1 MSKKFVVVALVL
13 LLAALMS
20 SNALAANF
28 TGCGTGVNPVF
39 IAVGSS
45 GQFNT
50 FAYAAEDI
58 LLAAGNGYNFWA
70 GNNVTQLVDSR
81 VNVNDTVKT
90 WMAWDGQATCN
101 LYVYFSSDSTVGVKD
116 FFAYTHVTIPKAA
129 NVGSVYVNS
138 SGSTWPACANTT
150 TPVNAGLPDCTAT
163 GAVPTAIT
171 TFLTTKAGPTSTTS
185 APLPH
190 CGQTSTAN
198 STYCFFN
205 AGMADIRPED
215 TLYATTRALTN
226 FASTTYVGLGY
237 NSSICNGTATLG
249 CTFFTAMGTGSKFNV
264 VKFALTG
271 TDPIGKGTVPTY
283 TTLRTGAA
291 PVMVTVSNFDSATSS
306 GFGFVDSNTGTY
318 LYHDILRKVLAL
330 FYEGT
335 LSCTGDV
342 LENAAVPCQSPDNP
356 VGCGVGSGNPVQV
369 LQREELSGTYN
380 TFEFNA
386 IRTMTGSSNPFKGQ
400 NTISATNWVSDALS
414 SQEFNNYPA
423 LNWNN
428 GTGCPGN
435 ANTVP
440 DGSENCGDPLY
451 MITNTCGSGSVH
463 GWKARA
469 IGTGELVNGLLN
481 KNAAQ
486 TPGSSIYVSDGLG
499 YTFWGYGNVSAT
511 GSGCGTGSGF
521 VTCSQYLAHYLTVD
535 GIDPL
540 FTTEGGQYDPTPNPS
555 GAYNFPQCNLKPTT
569 TLQCGALPFT
579 HIQDGKYPIWTIL
592 GLVTF
597 DTESSKKQ
605 VTPTGVVQMVANAE
619 NEANGGKNIDDFV
632 PLLTNINLTNL
643 TGDLNLGVVRS
654 HYVQSAVNPYDGIAG
669 CSSFTTIPIGH
680 NKGTTAAPVCL
691 GDTGG
696 DVGGS
701 VFTVQSVID
710 FSADFGGTTYRN
722 GKALPANYGIY
733 GLHQ

>member
-20 SNALAANF
+20 SNAFAAAIP
-28 TGCGTGVNPVF
+28 GCTTGVNPVY

-50 FAYAAEDI
+50 FAYAAQDI
-58 LLAAGNGYNFWA
+58 LLAAGNGYEFWA

-81 VNVNDTVKT
+81 VNVNDTVKV
-90 WMAWDGQATCN
+90 WMAWDTQAVCN

-116 FFAYTHVTIPKAA
+116 FFAYTHITTPKAA
-129 NVGSVYVNS
+129 NVGSVYVNP
-138 SGSTWPACANTT
+138 SGTTWPACPNTT
-150 TPVNAGLPDCTAT
+150 SPINAGLPVCTST
-163 GAVPTAIT
+163 GTVPVQIT
-171 TFLTTKAGPTSTTS
+171 TFLTTKAGPTSSTS
-185 APLPH
+185 KPQPH
-190 CGQTSTAN
+190 CGQTAST
-198 STYCFFN
+198 STTFCFFN
-205 AGMADIRPED
+205 AGMADVRPED

-237 NSSICNGTATLG
+237 NSAVCGGSATLG
-249 CTFFTAMGTGSKFNV
+249 CPFYTAMGTGSKFNV

-291 PVMVTVSNFDSATSS
+291 PVVVLASNFDSTTSS
-306 GFGFVDSNTGTY
+306 GFGYVDSNTGTY

-342 LENAAVPCQSPDNP
+342 LPTAAVPCQSPDSP
-356 VGCGVGSGNPVQV
+356 VGCGVGAGNPVQV

-400 NTISATNWVSDALS
+400 QTISATNWVSDALS

-423 LNWNN
+423 LNYNS
-428 GTGCPGN
+428 GSGCPAGGT
-435 ANTVP
+435 TVP
-440 DGSENCGDPLY
+440 DGSTNCGDPLY
-451 MITNTCGSGSVH
+451 QITTTSSSACGAG

-469 IGTGELVNGLLN
+469 IGTGELVNALVN
-481 KNAAQ
+481 KNAQQ
-486 TPGSSIYVSDGLG
+486 TSGSSIFVNDGLG
-499 YTFWGYGNVSAT
+499 YAFWGYGNVSALCAGQT
-511 GSGCGTGSGF
+511 SGSGF
-521 VTCSQYLAHYLTVD
+521 DTCSQYLGHYLTVD
-535 GIDPL
+535 AIDPL
-540 FTTEGGQYDPTPNPS
+540 FSSEGGADNGENVA
-555 GAYNFPQCNLKPTT
+555 GAYNLPQCNLKPTG
-569 TLQCGALPFT
+569 TLSCGALPFT
-579 HIQDGKYPIWTIL
+579 HIKDGKYPIWTLL

-597 DTESSKKQ
+597 NQKTGQ
-605 VTPTGVVQMVANAE
+605 TIPPGVVAMVANAE
-619 NEANGGKNIDDFV
+619 NEAGGGKNIDDFV
-632 PLLTNINLTNL
+632 PLLTNINLTTY
-643 TGDLNLGVVRS
+643 TGDLNLGVLRS
-654 HYVQSAVNPYDGIAG
+654 HYIQSAVNPADGISG
-669 CSSFTTIPIGH
+669 CSGVFTGIPIGH
-680 NKGTTAAPVCL
+680 NTSTASNPVCL
-691 GDTGG
+691 GDAGG

-701 VFTVQSVID
+701 VFTVQSVVD
-710 FSADFGGTTYRN
+710 FNKDFGGTTYLN
-722 GKALPANYGIY
+722 GKALPAAYGIY